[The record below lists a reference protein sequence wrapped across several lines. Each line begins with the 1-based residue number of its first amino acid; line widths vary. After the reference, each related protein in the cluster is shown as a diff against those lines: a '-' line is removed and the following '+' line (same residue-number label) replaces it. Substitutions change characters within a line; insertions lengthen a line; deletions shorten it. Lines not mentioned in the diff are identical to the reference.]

1 MLWRNLNDRRNL
13 YSPVASLEDADISD
27 AGKLESESVTNQRKM
42 LRDYAAG
49 NPTFADAD
57 VLEFCDDGYSGK
69 NFERPGFT
77 ASLKWPGVG
86 ASSASSSKMN
96 VCQRQ

>member
-1 MLWRNLNDRRNL
+1 MT
-13 YSPVASLEDADISD
+13 VAIYIRLSLEDADISD

-42 LRDYAAG
+42 LRDYVAG